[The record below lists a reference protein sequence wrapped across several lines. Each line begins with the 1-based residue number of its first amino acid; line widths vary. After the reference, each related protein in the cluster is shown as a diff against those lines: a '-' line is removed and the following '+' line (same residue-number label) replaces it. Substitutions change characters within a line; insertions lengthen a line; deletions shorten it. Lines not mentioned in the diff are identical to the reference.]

1 MLQEVIEDKK
11 RIIVNFLER
20 GFLLSPG
27 FFEVFNESYF
37 LMVMDV
43 LGKLKSKPLVLNED
57 LFLIIKD
64 NELKEEINWTEFDRS
79 RVLLERGFGNKN
91 YFLFLDIMN
100 YNMSEEK
107 RKIMERCLMRSLFLR
122 KR

>member
-1 MLQEVIEDKK
+1 MIYIKV
-11 RIIVNFLER
+11 VN
-20 GFLLSPG
+20 
-27 FFEVFNESYF
+27 FNESYF

-91 YFLFLDIMN
+91 YFFHIRVPFLFV
-100 YNMSEEK
+100 
-107 RKIMERCLMRSLFLR
+107 
-122 KR
+122 